1 MDKLF
6 ATQGLEREE
15 DELRLREA
23 ELQRKKRLV
32 EAKGELHK
40 AEAAAE
46 ILCDGADPERMLAL
60 SSRGQKRTTEE
71 NIQHFLQS
79 VKVEKHKETAP
90 PTTRR
95 RTLPKTPAPPPRAR
109 SISHDERPLP
119 TLHTSTHGADPKNG
133 AHERHDSSLNP
144 NAPPWPPEDELVT
157 SREDSSSSF
166 SNRLLQVIEQQQQQ
180 QERLMT
186 SIAMEMQLP
195 KRDGI
200 TFDGNPLDFFPFC
213 RYFETSVANKT
224 LDNNVKRSHLINH
237 CKGGAL
243 RAIKDCTAAP
253 DDSGYDTAWKILK
266 KKFGQPHLISQAL
279 LKRIIEGPANRAWD
293 ISSLSNLAIDMRNSE
308 LTLTHMNCETDM
320 NSSETIDKI
329 IVRLLTYI
337 QQKWVSVS
345 VRI

>member
-1 MDKLF
+1 
-6 ATQGLEREE
+6 
-15 DELRLREA
+15 
-23 ELQRKKRLV
+23 
-32 EAKGELHK
+32 
-40 AEAAAE
+40 
-46 ILCDGADPERMLAL
+46 
-60 SSRGQKRTTEE
+60 
-71 NIQHFLQS
+71 
-79 VKVEKHKETAP
+79 
-90 PTTRR
+90 
-95 RTLPKTPAPPPRAR
+95 
-109 SISHDERPLP
+109 
-119 TLHTSTHGADPKNG
+119 
-133 AHERHDSSLNP
+133 
-144 NAPPWPPEDELVT
+144 
-157 SREDSSSSF
+157 
-166 SNRLLQVIEQQQQQ
+166 
-180 QERLMT
+180 MT

-345 VRI
+345 VRIYNEERLPNFHDVTDFVENWAEAANSRYGQLVGSTPESDPKNKSREKKSTTLDKSKATTLATQAQDRNKTKRGGASSLVVNRTPFAKYPAPFSTPQNARVCLLCGGNHILSTCKDFGESIE

>member
-1 MDKLF
+1 
-6 ATQGLEREE
+6 
-15 DELRLREA
+15 
-23 ELQRKKRLV
+23 
-32 EAKGELHK
+32 
-40 AEAAAE
+40 
-46 ILCDGADPERMLAL
+46 
-60 SSRGQKRTTEE
+60 
-71 NIQHFLQS
+71 
-79 VKVEKHKETAP
+79 
-90 PTTRR
+90 
-95 RTLPKTPAPPPRAR
+95 
-109 SISHDERPLP
+109 
-119 TLHTSTHGADPKNG
+119 
-133 AHERHDSSLNP
+133 
-144 NAPPWPPEDELVT
+144 
-157 SREDSSSSF
+157 
-166 SNRLLQVIEQQQQQ
+166 
-180 QERLMT
+180 MT

-266 KKFGQPHLISQAL
+266 KKFGQPHL

-345 VRI
+345 VRIYNEERLPNFHDVTDFVENWAEAANSRYGQLVGRRPESDPKNKSRKRSLRHSTSLRQRHSLLKRRRETRPREEVPQVW